1 MAPKQL
7 LNIDLISSPTFYTL
21 GSEHNKHDWQA
32 LCTLKIIMRLCK
44 HAHQVF
50 SKEYKWKKQQGLTH
64 NERNI
69 NRKQEPMSTPAER
82 VFLNNANTLE
92 FVKLILQVWLH
103 KKNRYT
109 CAVKGIWQSV

>member
-7 LNIDLISSPTFYTL
+7 LNIDLIFSPTFYTL

-44 HAHQVF
+44 HAQQVF
-50 SKEYKWKKQQGLTH
+50 SREYKWKKQQRLTH

-82 VFLNNANTLE
+82 ELNTFFLNNANTLE

-103 KKNRYT
+103 
-109 CAVKGIWQSV
+109 